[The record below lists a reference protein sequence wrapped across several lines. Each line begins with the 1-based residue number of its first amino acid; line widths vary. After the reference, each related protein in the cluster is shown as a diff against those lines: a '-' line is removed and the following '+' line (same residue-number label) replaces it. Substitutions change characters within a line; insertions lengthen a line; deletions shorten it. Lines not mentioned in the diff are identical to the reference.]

1 MHPKKQLIG
10 HPYPL
15 DNKATRVRR
24 PEAGRGIVTAVTSN
38 LSLSARRLCSRGL
51 CRESR
56 RLEASTCSPSLEMN
70 MMSGGRQAMAE
81 DTVTLC
87 SSCSRW

>member
-1 MHPKKQLIG
+1 MHPKMLIA

-24 PEAGRGIVTAVTSN
+24 PEAGRGIVTAVTSS

-56 RLEASTCSPSLEMN
+56 RLEASTCSPSFEMN
-70 MMSGGRQAMAE
+70 MMSGDKQAMAD
-81 DTVTLC
+81 DTVALC
-87 SSCSRW
+87 SSCSKW